1 MLHPLIYH
9 LILASICGYALWRG
23 QFDERVTAIV
33 CLAATLA
40 TRMALSPAAQRY
52 SSVEVGVL
60 VVDSVTFLAFV
71 YVALRSDRFWPLWV
85 SGLQLTTTMAH
96 FMKAI
101 DSDLFP
107 QAYAAAGRFWGYPI
121 LLILAVGA
129 YRTNIR
135 TKRADPLSS

>member
-1 MLHPLIYH
+1 MLNPLIYH

-40 TRMALSPAAQRY
+40 TRLALSPLSQRY
-52 SSVEVGVL
+52 SSVEGGVL
-60 VVDSVTFLAFV
+60 IVDGVTFLAFT

-101 DSDLFP
+101 DANLFP

-121 LLILAVGA
+121 LLILAIGA
-129 YRTNIR
+129 HRTSIR
-135 TKRADPLSS
+135 TQRAAALSA

>member
-1 MLHPLIYH
+1 MLHPIIYH

-23 QFDERVTAIV
+23 QYDERVTAVV

-40 TRMALSPAAQRY
+40 TRLALSPLSQRY

-60 VVDSVTFLAFV
+60 IVDSLTFLAFT

-85 SGLQLTTTMAH
+85 SGLQLTTTLAH

-107 QAYAAAGRFWGYPI
+107 QAYAAAGRFWSYPI

-129 YRTNIR
+129 YRTN
-135 TKRADPLSS
+135 KRAKRSEALAS

>member
-1 MLHPLIYH
+1 MLHPLVYH

-121 LLILAVGA
+121 LLILAIGA
-129 YRTNIR
+129 YRTNMR
-135 TKRADPLSS
+135 TKRTDALSS

>member
-1 MLHPLIYH
+1 MLHPIIYH

-23 QFDERVTAIV
+23 QYDERVTAVV

-40 TRMALSPAAQRY
+40 TRLALSPISQRY

-60 VVDSVTFLAFV
+60 IVDSLTFLAFT

-85 SGLQLTTTMAH
+85 SGLQLTTTLAH

-129 YRTNIR
+129 YRTN
-135 TKRADPLSS
+135 KRAKRSEALAS

>member
-1 MLHPLIYH
+1 MLHPLVYH

-129 YRTNIR
+129 YRTNMR
-135 TKRADPLSS
+135 TKRAGALSS

>member
-1 MLHPLIYH
+1 MLNPIIYH
-9 LILASICGYALWRG
+9 LILAAICGYALWRG
-23 QFDERVTAIV
+23 RFDERVTAIV

-40 TRMALSPAAQRY
+40 TRLALSPLSQRY

-60 VVDSVTFLAFV
+60 IVDSVTLLAFTF
-71 YVALRSDRFWPLWV
+71 VALRSDRFWPLWV
-85 SGLQLTTTMAH
+85 SGLQLTTTLAH

-129 YRTNIR
+129 HRTSIR
-135 TKRADPLSS
+135 TRQSAALSH

>member
-1 MLHPLIYH
+1 MLHPLVYH

-60 VVDSVTFLAFV
+60 VVDSVTFVAFV

-121 LLILAVGA
+121 LLILAIGA
-129 YRTNIR
+129 YRTNMR
-135 TKRADPLSS
+135 TKRAAAVSP

>member
-1 MLHPLIYH
+1 MLNPIIYH
-9 LILASICGYALWRG
+9 LILAAICGYALWRG
-23 QFDERVTAIV
+23 RFDERVTAIV

-60 VVDSVTFLAFV
+60 IVDSVTFLAFV

-121 LLILAVGA
+121 LLILAIGA
-129 YRTNIR
+129 YRTNA
-135 TKRADPLSS
+135 RAKQAAALSS

>member
-1 MLHPLIYH
+1 MLHPLVYH

-23 QFDERVTAIV
+23 QFDERATAIV

-60 VVDSVTFLAFV
+60 VVDSVTFVAFV

-121 LLILAVGA
+121 LLILAIGA
-129 YRTNIR
+129 YRTNMR
-135 TKRADPLSS
+135 TKRAAAVSP

>member
-1 MLHPLIYH
+1 MLNPIIYH
-9 LILASICGYALWRG
+9 LILAAICGYALWRG
-23 QFDERVTAIV
+23 RFDERVTAIV

-60 VVDSVTFLAFV
+60 IVDSVTFLAFV

-96 FMKAI
+96 LMKAI

-121 LLILAVGA
+121 LLILAIGA
-129 YRTNIR
+129 YRTNA
-135 TKRADPLSS
+135 RAKQAAALSS

>member
-1 MLHPLIYH
+1 MLNPNIYH
-9 LILASICGYALWRG
+9 LILDSIC
-23 QFDERVTAIV
+23 VTAIV
-33 CLAATLA
+33 CLVATLA
-40 TRMALSPAAQRY
+40 TRVALSPLSQRY

-60 VVDSVTFLAFV
+60 IVDSVTFLAFS
-71 YVALRSDRFWPLWV
+71 YVALRSERFWPLWV

-121 LLILAVGA
+121 LLILAIGA
-129 YRTNIR
+129 YRTSLR
-135 TKRADPLSS
+135 TRQAAAPKT